1 MLEEAQDI
9 PKITEQETPTER
21 KPQARTQER
30 RKKLQDML
38 PILWENRTPS
48 PWTQLPSLRTVV
60 PEVW

>member
-30 RKKLQDML
+30 RKKKEAPRYAANTVGKQDSIPL
-38 PILWENRTPS
+38 DATA
-48 PWTQLPSLRTVV
+48 QLKDSSA
-60 PEVW
+60 